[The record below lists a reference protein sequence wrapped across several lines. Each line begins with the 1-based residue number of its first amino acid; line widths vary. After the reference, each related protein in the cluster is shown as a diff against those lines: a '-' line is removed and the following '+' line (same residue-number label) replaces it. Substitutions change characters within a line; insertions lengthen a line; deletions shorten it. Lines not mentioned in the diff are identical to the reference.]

1 VAYFQS
7 LLEFNR
13 LRADIVPAAVGA
25 ESSEATLSFPE
36 RESWL
41 GSVSLGGEEE
51 ISSHPG
57 VKTVKVPVVTLDE
70 VVDERGLQ
78 PGLVKIDTEGFELQV
93 IQGSTAT
100 LETHR
105 PMVLFESNTP
115 SDRVGLMRAFELLN
129 FGIYPLDETLFS
141 SPRRM
146 SEEEL
151 VSAEPTNFMAL
162 HAEHR
167 MVR

>member
-1 VAYFQS
+1 M
-7 LLEFNR
+7 
-13 LRADIVPAAVGA
+13 GA

-115 SDRVGLMRAFELLN
+115 SGRVGLMRAFELLN